1 MHFYTA
7 TCRRSLSVF
16 IFTEKQAQVENSL
29 QANRN
34 SFLVFLAKRVQ
45 VSQDSVGLSTKVNW
59 QVFQTTMQL
68 FSFNNWKDMCLGR
81 TGAKLRFPTYSST
94 LYREGKSYNESGPGV
109 LCWVSIRAWFCP
121 SDI

>member
-1 MHFYTA
+1 MQQPKTEPTLEFQAVIMHFYTA

-45 VSQDSVGLSTKVNW
+45 VSQDSVGLSTKVN
-59 QVFQTTMQL
+59 
-68 FSFNNWKDMCLGR
+68 
-81 TGAKLRFPTYSST
+81 
-94 LYREGKSYNESGPGV
+94 
-109 LCWVSIRAWFCP
+109 
-121 SDI
+121 